1 MAVVNPELIRTEQRI
16 ANNLYSIN
24 GFDMNPPSKTLENGH
39 KLIEYRANLTVEA
52 IKKALNN

>member
-16 ANNLYSIN
+16 ASELYSIN
-24 GFDMNPPSKTLENGH
+24 DFDMNPPSKTIENGK

-52 IKKALNN
+52 ILKAIEK